1 MRRQPRRFT
10 RLLGH
15 ILGLLAGGLF
25 GVSPV
30 DACPACVGPAGAPL
44 TLVQQV
50 VNSDLAVQAMATAE
64 RRRFVVRACFKGELA
79 EGTEVL
85 LPVGELP
92 QGRIDE
98 RAEVILGRDSLS
110 RRWRFLGTLTEGH
123 SCWLQV
129 VGRMERT
136 ADLALADWI
145 NRTRFFLD
153 SLEDSDPLVVETS
166 VRELSRTPYAA
177 MRECRTELKA
187 ADLLRTLAPDRH
199 PERESLT
206 ALLLGIVGGP
216 TADRWL
222 AERTA
227 ESDRQRESGT
237 RAALLVA
244 RLEQQG
250 ESGLPAFLAGE
261 ILAMN
266 RRDVERRAALLALS
280 VQGTVG
286 ERISRTRVLDLYE
299 LLLEQRPELADMVAA
314 DCLAWQERSLLP
326 ALKRITE
333 SGALPEMARES
344 LMRSL
349 EMLEKRPS
357 ETPSGPP
364 GIFPGEK

>member
-1 MRRQPRRFT
+1 
-10 RLLGH
+10 
-15 ILGLLAGGLF
+15 
-25 GVSPV
+25 
-30 DACPACVGPAGAPL
+30 
-44 TLVQQV
+44 
-50 VNSDLAVQAMATAE
+50 
-64 RRRFVVRACFKGELA
+64 
-79 EGTEVL
+79 
-85 LPVGELP
+85 
-92 QGRIDE
+92 
-98 RAEVILGRDSLS
+98 
-110 RRWRFLGTLTEGH
+110 
-123 SCWLQV
+123 
-129 VGRMERT
+129 MERT
-136 ADLALADWI
+136 ADLALANWI

-206 ALLLGIVGGP
+206 ALLLGLVGGP

-222 AERTA
+222 AE
-227 ESDRQRESGT
+227 SGA

-357 ETPSGPP
+357 ESPSGPP
-364 GIFPGEK
+364 GISPGEK